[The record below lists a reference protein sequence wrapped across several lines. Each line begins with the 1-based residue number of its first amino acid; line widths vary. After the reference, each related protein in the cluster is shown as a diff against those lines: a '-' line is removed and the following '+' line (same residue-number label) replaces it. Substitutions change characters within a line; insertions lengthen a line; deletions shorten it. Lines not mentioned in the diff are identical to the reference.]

1 MFYTVEEAA
10 EVLKVNPQF
19 IYQHIKEIPHSRIG
33 KGRGA
38 IRFTMDNLVEYMKL
52 TKVNVGSEYTE
63 CSMCGKLERT
73 GTEQDQPYICSECT
87 EAMQAEDREWEKAD
101 VLHEIRRDK

>member
-38 IRFTMDNLVEYMKL
+38 IRFTYDNLVEYMEL

-63 CSMCGKLERT
+63 CAMCGRMER
-73 GTEQDQPYICSECT
+73 TEQDQPYICSGCD
-87 EAMQAEDREWEKAD
+87 EAMRTEDREWEKAD